1 MVKKIISGGQMGV
14 DQAAL
19 DVAIKL
25 DIPHGGWI
33 PAGRNTD
40 AGFLPSKYRLREL
53 PSSDWPQVIERNVVD
68 SDGTLMISR
77 GKLIG
82 DSELTRKTAMRKE
95 RPWLHVDL
103 SKVNAFEAAGAIQA
117 WITKNGID
125 VLNVTGP
132 RATDDSEIYKVTT
145 VLLQAAFYLEIT
157 TKEMPDPAEATPLWP
172 DSVVGAVDRLISD
185 LPLKDKIAIA
195 RMDEADLIGLR
206 LSLGEYIRDRFGLWS
221 GNEHLMEACRAA
233 SGKRELQAEDASTLL
248 ITALWKRLRATH
260 LMRAVK

>member
-1 MVKKIISGGQMGV
+1 MVKKIISGGQTGV

-33 PAGRNTD
+33 PSGRKTD

-53 PSSDWPQVIERNVVD
+53 HSGDWPQVIERNIMD
-68 SDGTLMISR
+68 SDGTLIISR
-77 GKLIG
+77 GELSG
-82 DSELTRKTAMRKE
+82 GSELTRRTAMRKE
-95 RPWLHVDL
+95 RPWFHVDL
-103 SKVNAFEAAGAIQA
+103 GKINAFEAAGAIQA
-117 WITKNGID
+117 WIKRNGID

-132 RATDDSEIYKVTT
+132 RASDDPEIYKVTS

-157 TKEMPDPAEATPLWP
+157 ANGMPDPAKATPTWP
-172 DSVVGAVDRLISD
+172 ESVAGAVDRLISD

-195 RMDEADLIGLR
+195 RMAEVDLLALR
-206 LSLGEYIRDRFGLWS
+206 LSLGEHIRNKFGLWA
-221 GNEHLMEACRAA
+221 GNTPLMEACRAA
-233 SGKRELQAEDASTLL
+233 SGKRELQADDASTLI
-248 ITALWKRLRATH
+248 ITALWKRLKETH

>member
-1 MVKKIISGGQMGV
+1 MGV

-19 DVAIKL
+19 DVAIEL

-33 PAGRNTD
+33 PAGRKTD

-53 PSSDWPQVIERNVVD
+53 SGSDWPQVIERNVID
-68 SDGTLMISR
+68 SDGTLIISR
-77 GKLIG
+77 GELSG
-82 DSELTRKTAMRKE
+82 GPELTRKTAMRKE

-103 SKVNAFEAAGAIQA
+103 NKVNAFEAAGAIQT
-117 WITKNGID
+117 WITKHDID

-132 RATDDSEIYKVTT
+132 RASDDSEIYKVTT

-157 TKEMPDPAEATPLWP
+157 AKGMPDPAKAAPLWP
-172 DSVVGAVDRLISD
+172 DSLEDAVDRLVSD

-195 RMDEADLIGLR
+195 RMEEADLIGLR

-221 GNEHLMEACRAA
+221 GNKPLMEACRAV
-233 SGKRELQAEDASTLL
+233 SGKRELRAEDASTL
-248 ITALWKRLRATH
+248 IIAALWKQLRETH

>member
-1 MVKKIISGGQMGV
+1 MVKKIISGGQTGV

-33 PAGRNTD
+33 PAGRKTD

-53 PSSDWPQVIERNVVD
+53 PTSDWPQVIERNVID
-68 SDGTLMISR
+68 SDGTLIISR
-77 GKLIG
+77 GELIG
-82 DSELTRKTAMRKE
+82 GSELTRKTAMRKE

-103 SKVNAFEAAGAIQA
+103 GKVNAFEAAGAIQA

-132 RATDDSEIYKVTT
+132 RASDDPEIYKVTT

-157 TKEMPDPAEATPLWP
+157 EKSMPDPVKATPTWP
-172 DSVVGAVDRLISD
+172 DSVADAVGRLISD

-195 RMDEADLIGLR
+195 RMEEADLIALR
-206 LSLGEYIRDRFGLWS
+206 LSLGEYIRDKFGLWS
-221 GNEHLMEACRAA
+221 GNKPLMEACRTA
-233 SGKRELQAEDASTLL
+233 SGKQELHAEDASTLI
-248 ITALWKRLRATH
+248 ITALWKRLRETH